1 MDLDMKIDDKA
12 AKVLFRNLGDKAQD
26 LASPMRRIAS
36 QLYNSI
42 QENFDA
48 GGRYST
54 PGSIMGGP
62 NKWEKT
68 KRPPL
73 YSSGKAKGREK
84 GTTLVRAGHL
94 QRAITED
101 SDDGSAWVT
110 ASMVYARIHNF
121 GGKTEPHEIKARN
134 GKALAFGIEG
144 KSILRKS
151 VHHPGSDIPAR
162 PFMVIQ
168 DEDLEYARDTL
179 LDHLTEGIA

>member
-12 AKVLFRNLGDKAQD
+12 AKVLFHQSRRQSPGLGLAHAQNS
-26 LASPMRRIAS
+26 LPALQLHPGELRRRGALQHAWLHYGRPQQVGENQETAALQRRKS
-36 QLYNSI
+36 Q
-42 QENFDA
+42 
-48 GGRYST
+48 GGKRGLPWCG
-54 PGSIMGGP
+54 PGTC
-62 NKWEKT
+62 K
-68 KRPPL
+68 
-73 YSSGKAKGREK
+73 
-84 GTTLVRAGHL
+84 
-94 QRAITED
+94 RAITED

-134 GKALAFGIEG
+134 GKTLAFSIEG

-179 LDHLTEGIA
+179 LDHLTGIA